1 MEKLIDDYLDS
12 AGKALFAQ
20 LTSPERIQEFLD
32 SLTYA
37 PEYDNRC
44 VLSVLRDRR
53 AHCLDGGL
61 VGAAALQRL
70 GHQPLIVDLIPA
82 PNTDDDHILALY
94 RVNGLWGCVAKSNF
108 VGLRL
113 RAPVYRS
120 VRELVMTFF
129 EPYHNVNGIRTLRA
143 YTRPMNL
150 RSMQRYGWMHRDSGV
165 DRVEKRLLALQRV
178 PLFPPETVKFLHPV
192 DPISFKAGMLITDP
206 DGLYKPLE

>member
-1 MEKLIDDYLDS
+1 MENQVDTYLDE
-12 AGKALFAQ
+12 AGVELFSR

-61 VGAAALQRL
+61 VGAAALRRL
-70 GHQPLIVDLIPA
+70 GHLPLIVDLIPA

-94 RVNGLWGCVAKSNF
+94 RVHGLWGCVAKSNF
-108 VGLRL
+108 VGLRF

-143 YTRPMNL
+143 YTRPLNL
-150 RSMQRYGWMHRDSGV
+150 QSMDGYGWMHQDAGV
-165 DRVEKRLLALQRV
+165 DRVEKRLLTLKRI
-178 PLFPPETVKFLHPV
+178 PLFPPETLAVLQPV

-206 DGLYKPLE
+206 QGLYKPTA